1 MPLVTASL
9 SLGLVGQFVGRCKE
23 PLCMCDMLHKGGR
36 HVVELH
42 EVAEPL
48 KGFQQ
53 DEEPHTRETL
63 SYGASYD
70 TA

>member
-1 MPLVTASL
+1 
-9 SLGLVGQFVGRCKE
+9 
-23 PLCMCDMLHKGGR
+23 MCDMLHKGGR

-53 DEEPHTRETL
+53 DEEPHTRETR